1 MKIENPQFV
10 SAINELGFYLPQQV
24 QQIPNTTEA
33 GFRVYVIHTAN
44 PTTIEALISAIRS
57 ASITAQPSA
66 VPLAYDMGVFFE
78 GFSFFLPMLITQ
90 DSDAPLPLF
99 LIQLDL

>member
-1 MKIENPQFV
+1 MTIENPQLV

-33 GFRVYVIHTAN
+33 GFRVYVIDTAKHTN
-44 PTTIEALISAIRS
+44 IEGAISAIENV
-57 ASITAQPSA
+57 SITSQPFYFQDD
-66 VPLAYDMGVFFE
+66 YDMGVFW